1 MRNAFDVFRQN
12 VASQSH
18 QIKHGE
24 TRTPDLG
31 LEHAGSVPAARIG
44 DQRATCRSE
53 GRWEH
58 NVAVNGV
65 PQPIHMELDR
75 SRSRPR
81 GVHWTFGT
89 QKWDIG
95 VDILGARNRTLDCA
109 DRHGGYALGPPA
121 VALPSSSCPPS
132 GGVRFLSD
140 VFSFLKDA
148 LTHYAASTGASVGL
162 PRNEPSRV
170 PTRGQ
175 QAKSRLSTSP

>member
-1 MRNAFDVFRQN
+1 MRNAFGVFRQN

-31 LEHAGSVPAARIG
+31 LEHAGIVPAARIG

-81 GVHWTFGT
+81 GVTGHSGRRNGTSEWTFWGLEIAPWT
-89 QKWDIG
+89 APTNMEEMPPVLLRLRYPRRRAHLQVVFAFSPTCSHSSKTCSLTMLRPPGQAWG
-95 VDILGARNRTLDCA
+95 C
-109 DRHGGYALGPPA
+109 PA
-121 VALPSSSCPPS
+121 VKRVACP
-132 GGVRFLSD
+132 L
-140 VFSFLKDA
+140 
-148 LTHYAASTGASVGL
+148 AAS
-162 PRNEPSRV
+162 RPS
-170 PTRGQ
+170 PD
-175 QAKSRLSTSP
+175 